1 MAARSNSSI
10 PVRRESL
17 NPMIRRVAFTLITG
31 LLAIANI
38 ASAAENPAAPPA
50 VTARSWAIADADSGK
65 LLWSHLPDEPR
76 KAASTTKMMAA
87 YVVLELARDA
97 AILDEQI
104 EASALAASTPGSV
117 AGLRQG
123 ERIGVR
129 DGLYALMLPSGND
142 MGNAFAEHFNSRFEA
157 PGDETPENAKTE
169 ANATRVNFIAE
180 MNRTARRLG
189 MNDTHYRSPYGDGGT
204 PEDRTTTAR
213 DLVTLAVAARRHPLF
228 REVVATTD
236 KAIRVHLPD
245 GSLRRLAWANTNRLL
260 EIDGYDGIK
269 TGSTKLAENCLVA
282 SGTQGGRR
290 FIVVTL
296 GSSSDQSRFT
306 DSKDLFRWASRQ
318 VIPQQG
324 R

>member
-1 MAARSNSSI
+1 
-10 PVRRESL
+10 
-17 NPMIRRVAFTLITG
+17 MIRHVFVTLVTG
-31 LLAIANI
+31 LLAVANI
-38 ASAAENPAAPPA
+38 AYAAGNPEAPPV

-65 LLWSHLPDEPR
+65 LLWAHLPDEPR

-97 AILDEQI
+97 AVLDEQI
-104 EASALAASTPGSV
+104 EVSPLAASTTGSI

-123 ERIGVR
+123 EKIGIR

-142 MGNAFAEHFNSRFEA
+142 MGNAFAEHFNARLGA

-189 MNDTHYRSPYGDGGT
+189 MNGTHYRSPYGDGGT

-213 DLVTLAVAARRHPLF
+213 DLVTLAVAARKHPLF

-282 SGTQGGRR
+282 SGTHAGRR
-290 FIVVTL
+290 LIVVTL

-306 DSKDLFRWASRQ
+306 DSKDLFRWAWKQ
-318 VIPQQG
+318 IVPVQAH
-324 R
+324 

>member
-1 MAARSNSSI
+1 
-10 PVRRESL
+10 
-17 NPMIRRVAFTLITG
+17 MIRHVVSTLITG

-38 ASAAENPAAPPA
+38 ASAADNPEVPPE
-50 VTARSWAIADADSGK
+50 VTAHSWAIADADSGE
-65 LLWSHLPDEPR
+65 LLWAHLPDEPR

-97 AILDEQI
+97 TVLDEVI
-104 EASALAASTPGSV
+104 EISPLAASTTGSI

-123 ERIGVR
+123 EKIGMR

-142 MGNAFAEHFNSRFEA
+142 MGNAFAEHFNSRLGV

-169 ANATRVNFIAE
+169 ANSTRVNFIAE
-180 MNRTARRLG
+180 MNRTAKRLG
-189 MNDTHYRSPYGDGGT
+189 MNGTHYRSPYGDGGT

-213 DLVTLAVAARRHPLF
+213 DLITLAVAARKHPLF

-282 SGTQGGRR
+282 SGTHAGRHL
-290 FIVVTL
+290 IVVTL

-306 DSKDLFRWASRQ
+306 DSKDLFRWAWKVLPKKSR
-318 VIPQQG
+318 
-324 R
+324 